1 MPVGNP
7 RIKDHS
13 RVPLG
18 SVGES
23 TLRRMVS
30 ALVRSMNEPG
40 MSASLKL
47 KLTKEVNS
55 LRVEL
60 ARMRVERAPPSNTGG
75 SRATISGATRYAWVV
90 FEGGL
95 GGVAVHGRWQQPSTE

>member
-1 MPVGNP
+1 MPGKVGNP

-40 MSASLKL
+40 MSASMKL
-47 KLTKEVNS
+47 KLTKEINA

-60 ARMRVERAPPSNTGG
+60 SRMRVERARRTADRILSQPDG
-75 SRATISGATRYAWVV
+75 ISADK
-90 FEGGL
+90 
-95 GGVAVHGRWQQPSTE
+95 SSS